1 MSGGR
6 FEVYGHDG
14 SRWLIDSVHESLAA
28 AMTRCEDLSEDF
40 RAGFETLKVLDQNK
54 FANRAATVHEQTCLR
69 GAPKPV
75 KIQPVTEVSHCERLI
90 DYYAVHAR
98 LVLCRLLRGF
108 LDDERI
114 TALELMHDY
123 TRLRRLLRDDRLY
136 PMALSHVAT
145 LQAKNV
151 GMPTHKRSTEI
162 DQAVERIVNRAKNAH
177 AYAEMAE
184 VIATQ
189 GLDAAYG
196 RLPAEHGQNRK
207 QVELAGAMARHM
219 RAAQD
224 WPDKLAALLD
234 LLPGATRPETFAV
247 IDEAVAEILE
257 SREAVDA
264 VIGVIPELGDRL
276 IARVKLA
283 RGTWHEGV
291 PDADARIGATG
302 EADVPEIG
310 LRLSRAFASGRWS
323 HAPGVLMRQV
333 GKALHGTQAL
343 RRQRREERESFN
355 DLLKALHSVGGLAGG
370 PEMADA
376 VTRRARL
383 VHGDEHENLA
393 PKPAVVAVMKR
404 LRPRSAQIGYLLA
417 LAASPFGVKYRSVM
431 IETLT
436 EALKGLKNRQGL
448 LAEGAAA
455 SDPKTMMR
463 ELYAHLA
470 ALENNAPATDI

>member
-1 MSGGR
+1 
-6 FEVYGHDG
+6 
-14 SRWLIDSVHESLAA
+14 
-28 AMTRCEDLSEDF
+28 
-40 RAGFETLKVLDQNK
+40 
-54 FANRAATVHEQTCLR
+54 
-69 GAPKPV
+69 
-75 KIQPVTEVSHCERLI
+75 
-90 DYYAVHAR
+90 
-98 LVLCRLLRGF
+98 
-108 LDDERI
+108 
-114 TALELMHDY
+114 
-123 TRLRRLLRDDRLY
+123 
-136 PMALSHVAT
+136 
-145 LQAKNV
+145 
-151 GMPTHKRSTEI
+151 
-162 DQAVERIVNRAKNAH
+162 
-177 AYAEMAE
+177 
-184 VIATQ
+184 
-189 GLDAAYG
+189 
-196 RLPAEHGQNRK
+196 
-207 QVELAGAMARHM
+207 M

-224 WPDKLAALLD
+224 WTDKLVALLD

-291 PDADARIGATG
+291 PDAGERIGATG
-302 EADVPEIG
+302 EADVPDIG
-310 LRLSRAFASGRWS
+310 LRLSRAFATGGWS

-355 DLLKALHSVGGLAGG
+355 ELLRALHSVGGLAGG

-448 LAEGAAA
+448 LAEGGAA
-455 SDPKTMMR
+455 SDTKTMMR
-463 ELYAHLA
+463 ELYAHLT
-470 ALENNAPATDI
+470 ALENNAPATDT